1 MVFPSGA
8 SVRQS
13 DNSYQTTGW
22 ISAFMGSLG
31 YYDNVYQDG
40 GLSAEEPAVVQFL
53 VMDFYDDHIT
63 FRYHNTGDEPAL
75 GGNND
80 LVSFTVKRD
89 LSDQLIK
96 SSTTTLDK
104 GEDTLSSD
112 MTLYLNNPSIP
123 NSPVYCVDVVWN
135 DLSFEYNAGASV
147 WNPQNH
153 TYENS
158 SDAGWKDYEGK
169 VTLTNHSNAVVSASI
184 AFEPAST
191 LNGTM
196 KLEVLSPSFDLESAE
211 GTTLQ
216 NAPSKFSTIRAS
228 GVPVS
233 DASPG
238 KIVVTV
244 DARGGSGS

>member
-1 MVFPSGA
+1 MQLIHIRVIEIHRSTSPRLRIKLF
-8 SVRQS
+8 
-13 DNSYQTTGW
+13 
-22 ISAFMGSLG
+22 
-31 YYDNVYQDG
+31 
-40 GLSAEEPAVVQFL
+40 LSIINITSFL
-53 VMDFYDDHIT
+53 VECQQFFYN
-63 FRYHNTGDEPAL
+63 R
-75 GGNND
+75 
-80 LVSFTVKRD
+80 
-89 LSDQLIK
+89 K
-96 SSTTTLDK
+96 ST
-104 GEDTLSSD
+104 
-112 MTLYLNNPSIP
+112 TLYLNNPSIP

-153 TYENS
+153 SYDNS

-196 KLEVLSPSFDLESAE
+196 KLEVLSPSFDLGSAE

-216 NAPSKFSTIRAS
+216 NAPSKFSAIRAS

-244 DARGGSGS
+244 CASGGNGS